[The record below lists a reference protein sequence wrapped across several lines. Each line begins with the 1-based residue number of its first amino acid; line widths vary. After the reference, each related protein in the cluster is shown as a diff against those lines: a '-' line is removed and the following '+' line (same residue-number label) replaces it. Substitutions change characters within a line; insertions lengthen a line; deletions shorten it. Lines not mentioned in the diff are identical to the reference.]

1 MMTQIKRTSLLLI
14 VLVLGV
20 TSCINAQFA
29 GEKGNGNLVKQDR
42 EVGSFTAISAGTGLD
57 VYVVQGER
65 EAITVE
71 TDENLQDNI
80 ITEVRGD
87 KLVVKVEDRIRR
99 AKAMNVYITLVNIN
113 EIHISS
119 GCDFETKSTLKSKKL
134 DIEVSSGADAKID
147 VHAGELSCSVSSGAD
162 ADLWGTADYFFAKAS
177 SGSDLNARELSAKVC
192 KAKASSGA
200 DVTVNATEEIDA
212 SASSGGDVS
221 YYGNP
226 TKVDVNTSSGG
237 DVNRR

>member
-1 MMTQIKRTSLLLI
+1 MKQINRISLFLI
-14 VLVLGV
+14 ALVLGT
-20 TSCINAQFA
+20 TSCINAQFS

-42 EVGSFTAISAGTGLD
+42 EIGHFTAISAGTGLD

-65 EAITVE
+65 EAVTVE

-80 ITEVRGD
+80 ITEVRGN

-99 AKAMNVYITLVNIN
+99 AKAMSVYITLVDIN
-113 EIHISS
+113 KLNISS
-119 GCDFETKSTLKSKKL
+119 GCDFETKSRIKVSEL
-134 DIEVSSGADAKID
+134 DIEVSSGADAKLDINAD
-147 VHAGELSCSVSSGAD
+147 KLSCSVSSGAD
-162 ADLWGTADYFFAKAS
+162 ADLWGTANYFYAKAS
-177 SGSDLNARELSAKVC
+177 SGSDLDAHKLTAKIC

-226 TKVDVNTSSGG
+226 TRVDVNTSSGG

>member
-1 MMTQIKRTSLLLI
+1 MKQFKRAGLFLIAI
-14 VLVLGV
+14 VLGT
-20 TSCINAQFA
+20 TSCINAQFS

-42 EVGSFTAISAGTGLD
+42 KIGSFTAISAGTGLD

-80 ITEVRGD
+80 ITEVRGN

-99 AKAMNVYITLVNIN
+99 AKAKKVYITLVNIN
-113 EIHISS
+113 EIRISS
-119 GCDFETKSTLKSKKL
+119 GCDFETKSTIKSAKL
-134 DIEVSSGADAKID
+134 DIEVSSGADAKMD

-162 ADLWGTADYFFAKAS
+162 ADLWGFADYFYAKAS

-192 KAKASSGA
+192 KAKASSGG

-212 SASSGGDVS
+212 SASSGGDIS
-221 YYGNP
+221 YYGDP
-226 TKVDVNTSSGG
+226 KQVDVNTSSGG
-237 DVNRR
+237 NVNRR

>member
-1 MMTQIKRTSLLLI
+1 MKQINRISLFLI
-14 VLVLGV
+14 VLVLGT
-20 TSCINAQFA
+20 TSCINAQFS

-42 EVGSFTAISAGTGLD
+42 EVGHFTAISAGTGLD
-57 VYVVQGER
+57 VYVVQGDK

-99 AKAMNVYITLVNIN
+99 AKAMSVYITLVDVN

-119 GCDFETKSTLKSKKL
+119 GCDFKTESTLKVKEL
-134 DIEVSSGADAKID
+134 DIEVSSGADAKLD
-147 VHAGELSCSVSSGAD
+147 LHADKLSCSVSSGAD
-162 ADLWGTADYFFAKAS
+162 ADLWGTANYFYAKAS
-177 SGSDLNARELSAKVC
+177 SGSDLDAHELTAKVC

-200 DVTVNATEEIDA
+200 DVTVNVTEEIDA

-226 TKVDVNTSSGG
+226 TQVDVNTSSGG

>member
-1 MMTQIKRTSLLLI
+1 MKRIKEISLFLFA
-14 VLVLGV
+14 LVIGT
-20 TSCINAQFA
+20 TSCVNAQFS
-29 GEKGNGNLVKQDR
+29 GEKGNGNVVKQDR
-42 EVGSFTAISAGTGLD
+42 EIGHFTAISAGTGLD
-57 VYVVQGER
+57 VFVVQGDKESV
-65 EAITVE
+65 TVE
-71 TDENLQDNI
+71 ADENLQDNI

-87 KLVVKVEDRIRR
+87 KLVVKIEDRIRR
-99 AKAMNVYITLVNIN
+99 AKAMSVYITLVDVNK
-113 EIHISS
+113 IHISS
-119 GCDFETKSTLKSKKL
+119 GCDFETKSTIKVQELE
-134 DIEVSSGADAKID
+134 IEVSSGANANLDI
-147 VHAGELSCSVSSGAD
+147 HADKLSCSVSSGAD
-162 ADLWGTADYFFAKAS
+162 ADLWGTANYFYAKAS
-177 SGSDLNARELSAKVC
+177 SGSDLDAHKLTAKIC

>member
-1 MMTQIKRTSLLLI
+1 MKQINRISLFLI
-14 VLVLGV
+14 AIILGT
-20 TSCINAQFA
+20 TSCINAQFS
-29 GEKGNGNLVKQDR
+29 GEKGNGNVVKQDR
-42 EVGSFTAISAGTGLD
+42 EIGHFSAISAGTGLD
-57 VYVVQGER
+57 VFVVQGDK

-71 TDENLQDNI
+71 ADENLQDNI

-99 AKAMNVYITLVNIN
+99 ATAMSVYITLVDVN

-119 GCDFETKSTLKSKKL
+119 GCDFKTKSTINTKNL
-134 DIEVSSGADAKID
+134 DIEVSSGADAKLDI
-147 VHAGELSCSVSSGAD
+147 HADQLSCSVSSGAD
-162 ADLWGTADYFFAKAS
+162 ADLWGTANYFYGKAS

-200 DVTVNATEEIDA
+200 DVTVNATEEIEA
-212 SASSGGDVS
+212 SASSGGDVN

-226 TKVDVNTSSGG
+226 SKVDVNTSSGG

>member
-1 MMTQIKRTSLLLI
+1 MKRIKEISLFLFALA
-14 VLVLGV
+14 LGT
-20 TSCINAQFA
+20 TSCVNAQFS
-29 GEKGNGNLVKQDR
+29 GEKGNGNVVKQDR
-42 EVGSFTAISAGTGLD
+42 EIGHFTAISAGTGLN
-57 VYVVQGER
+57 VFVVQGEK
-65 EAITVE
+65 EAVTVE

-80 ITEVRGD
+80 ITEVHGD

-99 AKAMNVYITLVNIN
+99 SKSKSVYITLVDVN
-113 EIHISS
+113 EISISS
-119 GCDFETKSTLKSKKL
+119 GCDFETKSTLKVKEL
-134 DIEVSSGADAKID
+134 DIEVSSGADAKLDI
-147 VHAGELSCSVSSGAD
+147 HADKLSCSVSSGAD
-162 ADLWGTADYFFAKAS
+162 ADLWGTANYFYAKAS
-177 SGSDLNARELSAKVC
+177 SGSDLDAHKLTAKIC

-212 SASSGGDVS
+212 SASSGGRVN

>member
-1 MMTQIKRTSLLLI
+1 MKQINRISFFLI
-14 VLVLGV
+14 VLVLGT
-20 TSCINAQFA
+20 TSCINAQFS

-42 EVGSFTAISAGTGLD
+42 EIGHFTAISAGTGLN
-57 VYVVQGER
+57 VFVVQGDK
-65 EAITVE
+65 EAVTVE

-99 AKAMNVYITLVNIN
+99 AKAMSVYITLVDVN

-119 GCDFETKSTLKSKKL
+119 GCDFETKSAIKVKDL
-134 DIEVSSGADAKID
+134 DIEVSSGADADLDI
-147 VHAGELSCSVSSGAD
+147 HADKLSCSVSSGAD
-162 ADLWGTADYFFAKAS
+162 ADLWGTANYFYAKAS
-177 SGSDLNARELSAKVC
+177 SGSDLDAHELSAKIC
-192 KAKASSGA
+192 KARASSGG
-200 DVTVNATEEIDA
+200 DVSVNASEEIDA
-212 SASSGGDVS
+212 SASSGGDIT
-221 YYGNP
+221 YYGKP